1 MSGLAGLTG
10 LTRFA
15 SVLLQPFSMCDVA
28 GFLLQICT
36 AGEKEKKIFNCHLIL
51 NSTVGLE

>member
-1 MSGLAGLTG
+1 MSGLAGLAG

-28 GFLLQICT
+28 GFLLQFCT